1 MSSSSSS
8 LALIGH
14 LEPQRR
20 TLLSNVLVPAED
32 GMYSRKDILLG
43 DNGKIENLSTKSTS
57 MTTTATATTD
67 FSSSNTCADGNK
79 EKIREILFLKFV
91 QVLNM
96 TAIPS

>member
-1 MSSSSSS
+1 MSSSSS

-43 DNGKIENLSTKSTS
+43 DNGKIEKLSTMSTS
-57 MTTTATATTD
+57 TTTTATATATATTD
-67 FSSSNTCADGNK
+67 FSSSNTCDVGNK
-79 EKIREILFLKFV
+79 ENMIEILFLEFV
-91 QVLNM
+91 QDDI
-96 TAIPS
+96 T

>member
-43 DNGKIENLSTKSTS
+43 DNGKIEKLSTMS
-57 MTTTATATTD
+57 TTATATPD
-67 FSSSNTCADGNK
+67 FSSSNTSDDGNK
-79 EKIREILFLKFV
+79 ENMIENIYLEFV
-91 QVLNM
+91 QSD
-96 TAIPS
+96 TT

>member
-43 DNGKIENLSTKSTS
+43 DNGKIEKLSTMSTS
-57 MTTTATATTD
+57 TTATATTD
-67 FSSSNTCADGNK
+67 FSSSNSCDDGNK
-79 EKIREILFLKFV
+79 ENMIEIVVLEFV
-91 QVLNM
+91 QVVI
-96 TAIPS
+96 T

>member
-1 MSSSSSS
+1 MSSSSS

-43 DNGKIENLSTKSTS
+43 DNGKIEKLSTMSTS
-57 MTTTATATTD
+57 TTATATATATTD
-67 FSSSNTCADGNK
+67 FSSSNTCDDGNK
-79 EKIREILFLKFV
+79 ENMREVLVLEFV
-91 QVLNM
+91 QVGI
-96 TAIPS
+96 T

>member
-43 DNGKIENLSTKSTS
+43 DNGKIEKLSTMSTS
-57 MTTTATATTD
+57 TTTTATATATATPD
-67 FSSSNTCADGNK
+67 FSSSNTCDDGDK
-79 EKIREILFLKFV
+79 ENIEEILYLEFD
-91 QVLNM
+91 
-96 TAIPS
+96 SS

>member
-43 DNGKIENLSTKSTS
+43 DNGKIEKLSTMSTS
-57 MTTTATATTD
+57 TTATATATTD
-67 FSSSNTCADGNK
+67 FSSSNTCDDGNK
-79 EKIREILFLKFV
+79 ENIIEILYLEFD
-91 QVLNM
+91 
-96 TAIPS
+96 SS